1 MTLELHL
8 KLRQIWNQRMRAQEE
23 TVKSVY
29 LWKWRIEK
37 KVREGGS
44 EGATLEVKKKKK
56 SSGEKV
62 EKVSLYDKTK
72 NAEKQCLKKS

>member
-1 MTLELHL
+1 
-8 KLRQIWNQRMRAQEE
+8 MRAQEE

-44 EGATLEVKKKKK
+44 EGATSEVKKKKVFRRK
-56 SSGEKV
+56 GGES
-62 EKVSLYDKTK
+62 ELI
-72 NAEKQCLKKS
+72 

>member
-1 MTLELHL
+1 
-8 KLRQIWNQRMRAQEE
+8 MRAQEE

-44 EGATLEVKKKKK
+44 EGATSEVKKKKK
-56 SSGEKV
+56 KKVFRRKGGES
-62 EKVSLYDKTK
+62 ELI
-72 NAEKQCLKKS
+72 

>member
-1 MTLELHL
+1 
-8 KLRQIWNQRMRAQEE
+8 MRAQEE

-44 EGATLEVKKKKK
+44 EGATSEVKKKKK
-56 SSGEKV
+56 KVFRRKGGES
-62 EKVSLYDKTK
+62 ELI
-72 NAEKQCLKKS
+72 